1 MKKLYIVTAF
11 ALCTVLS
18 VGAGKQKFC
27 AKCVVR
33 PTVKMPVIYGPVPR
47 PVVTPPAAPT
57 TTSWYASYAS
67 KISQG
72 GTESSAKIKKDI
84 EASIATTEKKLKNYR
99 AQLKR
104 LTDAGAPAEKVA
116 TLRKKIEAA
125 QSERNTLKRML
136 SCVK

>member
-33 PTVKMPVIYGPVPR
+33 PTVKMPLIMAPTPR
-47 PVVTPPAAPT
+47 PVVTAPAPVAPAT
-57 TTSWYASYAS
+57 ASWIAS
-67 KISQG
+67 KIAQ
-72 GTESSAKIKKDI
+72 GTESSAKIKNDI
-84 EASIATTEKKLKNYR
+84 EASIAAVETKLKNYR

-104 LTDAGAPAEKVA
+104 LTDAGALAEKVA